1 MITPK
6 IKALFQFIEYL
17 NSNIKNFNQYN
28 DLINE
33 LIVIK
38 NEQRKLNPKGNY
50 KDKRQYEKFQKEI
63 ESKFKELQHQT
74 ADQIKT
80 KATKLKVCSFEGGH
94 IYNFN
99 GIENDIQK
107 LKDNFSKADL
117 REIFK
122 HKRLY
127 LEYRN
132 STHKTFLSLH
142 IFFEDLDKLTK
153 SLFDFFKDT
162 EQNGFEQFET
172 KAIQVNSIKEIIE
185 GFKQGHTKFTLPTDV
200 LFNPS
205 HSEQSQNEALPP
217 QQTETKTEQETPKTF
232 EELFYNPQHAEPCL
246 KILSELQPPVIDAT
260 NNYIGKTKGVFPLW
274 VKVLKNH
281 KPEPLIKHFKDVVYK
296 DLLNQKVKGL
306 NLSKDASEF
315 RKHYKRVENDKI
327 GLDIKTILSQYSQS
341 GKLGK

>member
-17 NSNIKNFNQYN
+17 NSNIENFNQYN

-80 KATKLKVCSFEGGH
+80 KATKLKVFSFEGGH
-94 IYNFN
+94 IYSFN

-117 REIFK
+117 REILK

-162 EQNGFEQFET
+162 EQNEFEQFET
-172 KAIQVNSIKEIIE
+172 KAIQVNSIKGIIE

-205 HSEQSQNEALPP
+205 HSEQPQNEALPP
-217 QQTETKTEQETPKTF
+217 QQTETKTEQETPKKNIANEYALAYIF
-232 EELFYNPQHAEPCL
+232 DLYANGKQ
-246 KILSELQPPVIDAT
+246 IPVNRIDGG
-260 NNYIGKTKGVFPLW
+260 YDKK
-274 VKVLKNH
+274 
-281 KPEPLIKHFKDVVYK
+281 ELIKKGNELYQFDKEKDTFYRAVKHVAK
-296 DLLNQKVKGL
+296 FDLNKQQDLAN
-306 NLSKDASEF
+306 
-315 RKHYKRVENDKI
+315 I
-327 GLDIKTILSQYSQS
+327 SQS
-341 GKLGK
+341 WIESVKRLSNDWNSTEKYLKEKKLIGE